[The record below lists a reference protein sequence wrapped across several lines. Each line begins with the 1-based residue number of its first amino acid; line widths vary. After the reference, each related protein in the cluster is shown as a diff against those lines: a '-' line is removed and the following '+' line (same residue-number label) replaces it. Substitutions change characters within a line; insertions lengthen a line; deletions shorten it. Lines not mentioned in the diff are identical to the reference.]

1 MGEMNNVAKEFS
13 GSGPARVRW
22 TDMPEVI
29 RRNLAEGLTKEQ
41 RSLQEVMLLIICLRY
56 LDVVKSSS

>member
-1 MGEMNNVAKEFS
+1 MGEMSTVANELS

-22 TDMPEVI
+22 ADMPEVI

-41 RSLQEVMLLIICLRY
+41 RSLEEVKHLIFNLY
-56 LDVVKSSS
+56 L